1 MLSYLANFP
10 NQFSLTPWCF
20 PQRSRGHS
28 FWRFEPSLSLHVFPI
43 KPKTNNQSRQQRQNE
58 REKKEDKSKEQSTK
72 GYFTLVLLDFNSR
85 RCKLKII
92 KHTAPDFTKDN
103 KVPPVQSSFYLNTPK
118 MQSGF
123 LEVIS
128 DQLRLCAEEHADIPP
143 LTCISLS
150 LSPFHFVS
158 PGERSR
164 RVLRAGKC
172 KTWSVVTSRR
182 KWLQEVSQ
190 TWANGH
196 ASSWTQWQT
205 QHQAMA
211 LTYGRSSTTNFHHL
225 LQFQRQWKGAKAKSD
240 GQVIRSLD
248 VAQWGWGPYGLWILY
263 ESELSPSRRSP
274 VDHKYCVKIPNRAL
288 CATGTP

>member
-1 MLSYLANFP
+1 M
-10 NQFSLTPWCF
+10 
-20 PQRSRGHS
+20 
-28 FWRFEPSLSLHVFPI
+28 FPI

-72 GYFTLVLLDFNSR
+72 GYFTLLLLDFNSR

-164 RVLRAGKC
+164 RVLRAGKYKPDQWLHQGESDC
-172 KTWSVVTSRR
+172 R
-182 KWLQEVSQ
+182 KYPKRGPMAMHRHGL
-190 TWANGH
+190 NGKRNTKPWH
-196 ASSWTQWQT
+196 SP
-205 QHQAMA
+205 MA
-211 LTYGRSSTTNFHHL
+211 GAL
-225 LQFQRQWKGAKAKSD
+225 LQTSTICCSSNDNGKEPRQR
-240 GQVIRSLD
+240 VMERSFAVWTWRSEGEALMD
-248 VAQWGWGPYGLWILY
+248 Y
-263 ESELSPSRRSP
+263 ESFMNLSSHLRGE
-274 VDHKYCVKIPNRAL
+274 AQ
-288 CATGTP
+288 